1 MHLAERE
8 RKTGAKRGSCRVR
21 GQKSKLSYRNAELGA
36 VKLKKQKYHKE
47 HNNKYIEIERIN
59 LSRIEKVLEEKLKED
74 GKKSFNIK
82 MLGNED
88 YFSLEIPG
96 KVKRLFIDS
105 DYSVLKNLK
114 DFTDRTKSIIE
125 NQKIFEHINNLLKI
139 INKAGCDTSFKN
151 NKLVCNLCKNCSF
164 RKLKF

>member
-1 MHLAERE
+1 MPTNYGKAFE
-8 RKTGAKRGSCRVR
+8 T
-21 GQKSKLSYRNAELGA
+21 
-36 VKLKKQKYHKE
+36 KLKEDFLKVSGSTVDRLYDPVGGFHGIKNVSDFIGYIYPNIYYLECKSHNGNTFPLANLTQFDKLKEKIGIHGVRAGVVIWFIEHK
-47 HNNKYIEIERIN
+47 
-59 LSRIEKVLEEKLKED
+59 KVVYVPISTFIKLKED

-114 DFTDRTKSIIE
+114 DG
-125 NQKIFEHINNLLKI
+125 Q
-139 INKAGCDTSFKN
+139 
-151 NKLVCNLCKNCSF
+151 
-164 RKLKF
+164 